1 MSSEDK
7 MSDIKSIVENVF
19 LETLEVMNE
28 SDDQP
33 VLEKEPHR
41 VGWPKGGRRMWQH
54 RHSDRG
60 TLTKIKKGM
69 TDHEKKHMKGAYL
82 DDTDV
87 VHGKTGRT
95 MGHTLHHDRGESKTY
110 GEVRKQI
117 QAYIAKNHPEK
128 K

>member
-1 MSSEDK
+1 
-7 MSDIKSIVENVF
+7 MSDIQKLVKEAF
-19 LETLEVMNE
+19 LETLETMNE
-28 SDDQP
+28 SDDQH

-41 VGWPKGGRRMWQH
+41 IGMPKDPDRRMWQN
-54 RHSDRG
+54 RHSNRG

-69 TDHEKKHMKGAYL
+69 TPHEKKHMKGAYL

-128 K
+128 

>member
-1 MSSEDK
+1 
-7 MSDIKSIVENVF
+7 MSDIKSIVENKF
-19 LETLEVMNE
+19 IEALNE

-69 TDHEKKHMKGAYL
+69 TPHEKKHMKGAYL

-87 VHGKTGRT
+87 VHAKTGRT

-117 QAYIAKNHPEK
+117 QDYIAKNHPEK
-128 K
+128 